1 VVHDVP
7 ENPSTFSP
15 AICGQVKNETT
26 TEQGGTVSVQIN
38 KETENSGGQQM
49 KTVRECG
56 VKKGERKIEGERG
69 GK

>member
-1 VVHDVP
+1 VHDVP

-49 KTVRECG
+49 KTVRERNDG
-56 VKKGERKIEGERG
+56 VE
-69 GK
+69 